1 MYLLNLKY
9 LKELFIENKGKII
22 NVIVLN
28 VVIRYYFLVFYIL
41 ISYWLGCYVGIFVY
55 LELLR
60 IFNMC
65 CIRKEYLIICI

>member
-1 MYLLNLKY
+1 MYWLNFKY
-9 LKELFIENKGKII
+9 LKKVFIENKGKII
-22 NVIVLN
+22 NVIIWMYY
-28 VVIRYYFLVFYIL
+28 IRYYFLVFYIL